1 MIIAADEVRAL
12 KEKVRDQTVLLLPEN
27 NCFNCMGPN
36 IETTGALI
44 NKRILLSAGQGRTRI
59 FVGVPC
65 ANNRTD
71 AWSYDTARILCRWYQ
86 DSGYYARVDPR
97 IEQYGS
103 KRYFLV
109 TIDWRE
115 E

>member
-12 KEKVRDQTVLLLPEN
+12 KEKVRDQIVLLLPD

-36 IETTGALI
+36 TEMADALI
-44 NKRILLSAGQGRTRI
+44 NKQILLSAGQGRTRI

-65 ANNRTD
+65 ANNHTD

-86 DSGYYARVDPR
+86 DSGYYARVDTR

-109 TIDWRE
+109 MIDWE
-115 E
+115 EE